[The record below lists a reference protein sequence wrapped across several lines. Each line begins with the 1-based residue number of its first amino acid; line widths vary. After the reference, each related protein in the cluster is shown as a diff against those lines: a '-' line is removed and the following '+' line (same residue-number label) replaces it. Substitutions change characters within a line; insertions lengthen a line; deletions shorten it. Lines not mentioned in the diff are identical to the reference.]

1 MQNYRKLDEQDLLI
15 IITALNNRYDKLN
28 KVNLLCYDDDIRMY
42 LIDEMNRIQLIKDE
56 LIYQFI
62 K

>member
-15 IITALNNRYDKLN
+15 IIMSLNNRYDKLN
-28 KVNLLCYDDDIRMY
+28 KVNSLCYDDDIRMY